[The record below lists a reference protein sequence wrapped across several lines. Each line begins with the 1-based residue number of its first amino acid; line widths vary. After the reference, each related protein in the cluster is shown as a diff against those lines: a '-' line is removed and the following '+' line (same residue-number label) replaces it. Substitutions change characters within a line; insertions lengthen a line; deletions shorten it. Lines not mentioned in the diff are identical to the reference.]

1 MSQTAAVAAEY
12 EQRLSRLLA
21 ERFGGG
27 ESGLARVADRA
38 APYLPN
44 VLVPRLRQLIAD
56 LAALRSGRA
65 EVDDIEKFGASADA
79 VIAAVAAALPTSRP
93 QERRGSLRRA
103 VFWHLLVAL
112 AVPFV
117 GLALSYELKI
127 NTPLLV
133 GILLFWAW
141 GGYLYWVI
149 DRIIQVW
156 LVPSAIRGGL
166 RTIVAFLFFWCPV
179 ALVWA
184 VLLFID
190 WRRAK
195 YGTKRATPHEA
206 SSIFDDD
213 QGKFT
218 VNPTTGLP
226 MMGSG
231 DIGGNPYGFFGKSDN

>member
-1 MSQTAAVAAEY
+1 MRRFMDMQHKDMQTSNPMNKTV
-12 EQRLSRLLA
+12 
-21 ERFGGG
+21 
-27 ESGLARVADRA
+27 
-38 APYLPN
+38 
-44 VLVPRLRQLIAD
+44 
-56 LAALRSGRA
+56 
-65 EVDDIEKFGASADA
+65 A
-79 VIAAVAAALPTSRP
+79 VITTAPVRKTEKSRRS
-93 QERRGSLRRA
+93 RRLGML
-103 VFWHLLVAL
+103 WHLLVAL
-112 AVPFV
+112 TVPFV

-213 QGKFT
+213 QGKST
-218 VNPTTGLP
+218 VNPATGLP
-226 MMGSG
+226 MMGSV